1 MIAMQ
6 TGKIALLMNGT
17 RILLKRQPTN
27 LRMAIERSMSWLAA
41 LSLSRK
47 ARKGKPDSQRSKFD

>member
-47 ARKGKPDSQRSKFD
+47 ARKGKPDSQPSKFD